1 MADDFE
7 GQAIAVS
14 ASPEQ
19 VEPETIGIE
28 IVYALPD
35 KQTLLNADVPLGTTL
50 EQGIALSGI
59 NDIHPELDISSMQ
72 VGIFSKIA
80 PRDQVLREKDR
91 IELYRPL
98 FADPKEIRKQRAA
111 AGKAMKNQK
120 KKAVAKQ

>member
-1 MADDFE
+1 MGDE
-7 GQAIAVS
+7 
-14 ASPEQ
+14 EM
-19 VEPETIGIE
+19 IGIE
-28 IVYALPD
+28 IAYALPER
-35 KQTLLNADVPLGTTL
+35 QTLLNFDVPLGTTL

-59 NDIHPELDISSMQ
+59 TDIHPELDVSTMK

-120 KKAVAKQ
+120 KKAVAKS